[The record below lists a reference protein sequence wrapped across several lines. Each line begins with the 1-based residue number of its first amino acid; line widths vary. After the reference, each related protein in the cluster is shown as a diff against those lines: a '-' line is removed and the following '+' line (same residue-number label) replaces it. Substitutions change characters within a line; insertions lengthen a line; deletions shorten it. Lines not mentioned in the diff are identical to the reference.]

1 MLSGTTVS
9 CWGKE
14 ELDFKLDI
22 IQVFIVVVVAAVV
35 KSASEIGTKIINPWE
50 QRTTY
55 KHWGKNWT
63 SPFLLLS
70 VPFNPHV
77 LSILQ
82 SAFQFSF
89 LLTYPMASKFN
100 CCPSS
105 LRAWACQPPD
115 STTFPSCNC
124 LSQILLF
131 YSLSSWT
138 TFSFLLRKPFHH
150 FFWPRVTILPVH
162 SPKLPASPSSG
173 LLWPIFNKQPTFSS
187 VYIQGWGLKSKF

>member
-22 IQVFIVVVVAAVV
+22 IQVFIVVVVAVVV

-50 QRTTY
+50 QRITY

-70 VPFNPHV
+70 PSTLMFF
-77 LSILQ
+77 LFFSQL
-82 SAFQFSF
+82 FSF
-89 LLTYPMASKFN
+89 HFCLHTLWPANLIVVPLPFVPEPVNLL
-100 CCPSS
+100 
-105 LRAWACQPPD
+105 PD